1 VKLSPGFLAAALVA
15 GFLLMGAP
23 VAGAAPFVFPD
34 RPDLIFAFPD
44 KPPGFWFSDP
54 DQVAFPGD
62 STGFAGT
69 SLGGSAGG
77 SGSGGSGKG
86 RSPNSLDAP
95 FDLDTLQSNTLPNPL
110 LPNAFSSGKLS
121 QAAGGPTG
129 YPGVVLFLVFP
140 SDLPGE
146 IGPETPR
153 TIPYSPTPE
162 PGTMLLVGAGLAG
175 LLARRNRR
183 RNV

>member
-1 VKLSPGFLAAALVA
+1 VNLSPGFLAAVLVA

-23 VAGAAPFVFPD
+23 VVSAAPFVFPD

-54 DQVAFPGD
+54 EQVAFPGD
-62 STGFAGT
+62 STGFTAT

-77 SGSGGSGKG
+77 SGSGGRGNGS
-86 RSPNSLDAP
+86 SSNSLDAP
-95 FDLDTLQSNTLPNPL
+95 FDLGTLQSNTNPL
-110 LPNAFSSGKLS
+110 LPNVFSSGKSS

-146 IGPETPR
+146 IGPETPH

-175 LLARRNRR
+175 LLARRNCR
-183 RNV
+183 RNA